1 MLQQI
6 LADMYIE
13 PELLAE
19 LNEEQKQILFFK
31 MREEQVR
38 RWKERETKLEKQE
51 LAQRKP
57 KKASGKS
64 ISWLLG
70 SDCDV
75 WVWVMG
81 EHPADKPYDQIC
93 DEIITER
100 ARQQAQKEGEE
111 IRYHHVCLE
120 RAKKE
125 EELVKRFSN
134 TYLMDTQMGIFD
146 VWKKEAAEKEEQA
159 RRAAAEEKRRAEQ
172 ELKQNLYS
180 VLMIIFCQRREA
192 EERRR
197 AEEDLRRLEE
207 ERTQQIYMDLKEVQQ
222 SVQKQD
228 RDDPEWQETLQ
239 KSKAADER
247 RRSIAKQARADYKRL
262 SLKAVERGRVAAMS
276 KAFAG
281 EDPTSKP
288 SPPPKPKER
297 STATNNNVLH
307 RKLAVRRT
315 LSTSNK
321 DVIIKWF
328 KEEQIPLRAGYDKD
342 QDCIAPWFHGVIT
355 RQGAEELLSTEGP
368 GHFLIRVS
376 EKITGYVLSYRCH
389 EGYKHFLID
398 ASDSSYSFLGV
409 DQLKHAS
416 LAELV
421 EYHKVEPITL
431 SGGEQLLQ
439 PSGQKCE
446 NPDYSELFS

>member
-38 RWKERETKLEKQE
+38 RWKEREAKLEKQE

-64 ISWLLG
+64 VSWLLG

-100 ARQQAQKEGEE
+100 ARQQAQKEAEE
-111 IRYHHVCLE
+111 I

-172 ELKQNLYS
+172 ELK
-180 VLMIIFCQRREA
+180 RREA

-197 AEEDLRRLEE
+197 AEEELRHLEE
-207 ERTQQIYMDLKEVQQ
+207 ERTQQIYMDLKEVQR

-297 STATNNNVLH
+297 RAATNNNVLH

-315 LSTSNK
+315 LSTSSK

-376 EKITGYVLSYRCH
+376 EKITGYVLSYRCQ

-398 ASDSSYSFLGV
+398 ASDNSYSFLGV
-409 DQLKHAS
+409 DQLKHTS

-421 EYHKVEPITL
+421 EYHKVNSI
-431 SGGEQLLQ
+431 
-439 PSGQKCE
+439 KCTC
-446 NPDYSELFS
+446 SFLCVCC

>member
-111 IRYHHVCLE
+111 IR
-120 RAKKE
+120 AKKE

-172 ELKQNLYS
+172 ELK
-180 VLMIIFCQRREA
+180 RREA

-368 GHFLIRVS
+368 GHFLIR
-376 EKITGYVLSYRCH
+376 
-389 EGYKHFLID
+389 FL
-398 ASDSSYSFLGV
+398 
-409 DQLKHAS
+409 QL
-416 LAELV
+416 
-421 EYHKVEPITL
+421 PG
-431 SGGEQLLQ
+431 SG
-439 PSGQKCE
+439 PVKACI
-446 NPDYSELFS
+446 PC